1 MERALGGIKFSIFLW
16 NVQPPECFLFAMASS
31 LSSCKLP
38 SVLLFFNE
46 RIPLN
51 SIGCLGWDIYP
62 QTDPSRHLVG
72 AFFQVHNNFRHCF
85 KDENGTYIIT
95 LVRDIFRQVVF
106 QKCIHTSQE
115 WNKALSWFWFCL
127 EKIF

>member
-1 MERALGGIKFSIFLW
+1 MERALGEIQFSIFLW
-16 NVQPPECFLFAMASS
+16 NVQPPECCLFAMASS

-38 SVLLFFNE
+38 SVFLFFNE
-46 RIPLN
+46 RVPLN

-85 KDENGTYIIT
+85 KDENGTYISNNIGPGYIPASRISKIYPYKPGVEQSPF
-95 LVRDIFRQVVF
+95 LVLV
-106 QKCIHTSQE
+106 
-115 WNKALSWFWFCL
+115 LP
-127 EKIF
+127 